1 MSIQKKSSRLGKGN
15 ALTKHQRRAAKL
27 RLRCKMPPWNSNL
40 LRPIGATASK
50 ISCTKVHIS
59 PWEKIIF
66 WELGKHRCSHIL
78 RITYCRKSD
87 NWSCSVLKK
96 KEQLKKKNTFYEEY
110 LPTPMAA
117 PSTVIS
123 GRSDHFWRFLALH
136 TKHIVGSW

>member
-66 WELGKHRCSHIL
+66 WELGKHRCSHTL

-96 KEQLKKKNTFYEEY
+96 KRTTEKKEHLLWRIPPNSSGSSYHCYLWEKWSFLKIPCFAY
-110 LPTPMAA
+110 
-117 PSTVIS
+117 
-123 GRSDHFWRFLALH
+123 
-136 TKHIVGSW
+136 